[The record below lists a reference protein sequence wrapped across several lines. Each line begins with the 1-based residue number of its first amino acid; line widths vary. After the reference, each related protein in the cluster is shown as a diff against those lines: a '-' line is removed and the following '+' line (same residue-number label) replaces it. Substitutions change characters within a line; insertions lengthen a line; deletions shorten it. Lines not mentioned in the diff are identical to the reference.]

1 MLNYFDKLF
10 LGRDCTDKL
19 LKYLDENLIL
29 LKVLF
34 SPTESFF
41 NIQKCITIA
50 AGQNNISF

>member
-41 NIQKCITIA
+41 QYPEMCYYSGWA
-50 AGQNNISF
+50 E